1 MKNLPIPPV
10 SAAEP
15 RSHQSR
21 RQFLNLGLGAAVGAL
36 AAPYVYAQSAAYPSK
51 PIQIVVPAAPGGSPD
66 ILARILGPAL
76 SARLGQPVAVE
87 NRAGGAGN
95 IAAGLVAQA
104 APDGHTLFIGQDSLA
119 INQTLFEHL
128 PFHAVRSFAPV
139 IHAFNAP
146 QVLAVHAD
154 VPARTLKEF
163 LALAKAQPGKY
174 ALASPAIGTTGQL
187 GVLLLQNQADIRVN
201 PVVYRS
207 AQPALTDVLG
217 KHADGIIVT
226 LAPALPFIQEG
237 RLRALAVSTPVRS
250 PALPDVPT
258 FVEQGLP
265 KFSFSSWQGVVA
277 PAGTPAA
284 VIDRLNR
291 ELNAIL
297 KEPEVRSAFTKQAFD
312 PVGGTP
318 EDFGRVISN
327 SIDTWAGVI
336 RANNIKLDA

>member
-1 MKNLPIPPV
+1 
-10 SAAEP
+10 
-15 RSHQSR
+15 
-21 RQFLNLGLGAAVGAL
+21 
-36 AAPYVYAQSAAYPSK
+36 
-51 PIQIVVPAAPGGSPD
+51 
-66 ILARILGPAL
+66 
-76 SARLGQPVAVE
+76 
-87 NRAGGAGN
+87 
-95 IAAGLVAQA
+95 
-104 APDGHTLFIGQDSLA
+104 
-119 INQTLFEHL
+119 
-128 PFHAVRSFAPV
+128 
-139 IHAFNAP
+139 
-146 QVLAVHAD
+146 
-154 VPARTLKEF
+154 
-163 LALAKAQPGKY
+163 
-174 ALASPAIGTTGQL
+174 LASPAIGTTGQL

-277 PAGTPAA
+277 PAGTPVA
-284 VIDRLNR
+284 VIERLNR

-297 KEPEVRSAFTKQAFD
+297 KEPEVRSAFAKQAFD

-318 EDFGRVISN
+318 EDFGRVIAN

>member
-1 MKNLPIPPV
+1 M
-10 SAAEP
+10 A
-15 RSHQSR
+15 
-21 RQFLNLGLGAAVGAL
+21 LGLGATAGTL
-36 AAPYVYAQSAAYPSK
+36 AAPWAQAQGVYPDK

-66 ILARILGPAL
+66 ILARLLATPL
-76 SARLGQPVAVE
+76 SARLGQPVTID

-95 IAAGLVAQA
+95 IAAGLVAKSA
-104 APDGHTLFIGQDSLA
+104 ADGYTLFIGQDGLA
-119 INQTLFEHL
+119 INQTLFDKL

-154 VPARTLKEF
+154 VPARSLAEF

-187 GVLLLQNQADIRVN
+187 GVLLLQNQAGVRVN

-226 LAPALPFIQEG
+226 LAPALPFIKEG
-237 RLRALAVSTPVRS
+237 RLRALAVSTAVRS
-250 PALPDVPT
+250 PVLPDVPT

-265 KFSFSSWQGVVA
+265 RFSFASWQGIVA
-277 PAGTPAA
+277 PAGTPRP
-284 VIDRLNR
+284 VVERLNR

-297 KEPEVRSAFTKQAFD
+297 KEPEVRSAFAKQAFD
-312 PVGGTP
+312 PVGGSP
-318 EDFGRVISN
+318 EEFGRVISN
-327 SIDTWAGVI
+327 SIDSWAEVI
-336 RANNIKLDA
+336 RANNIQVEA